1 MSRWLNNPVAIGA
14 GTREIVVGARAPRL
28 MRLRLRRPAPASAP
42 VPAVEPAS
50 VAIPEEHCCT
60 EAGLL
65 DALRMALASTPATA
79 GAVPDADAGAQ
90 SAATIPAAIAQK
102 RSACMV
108 LDDFWGYHA
117 ILRGDFRTLR
127 ARELEEIALAHF
139 ADTYGIDGES
149 LVVRFSVQR
158 GGRAL
163 FASAMSRAL
172 HHGIH
177 DVSTAERVGIS
188 RLRLCLPEMLNR
200 IDDSAVS
207 DEGLLLFVA
216 DELMQAVM
224 IEQHRWVAYDAQRLF
239 PGDAADAC
247 RLAELAEQLFE
258 RSATRA
264 NLKHEDCKLYLV
276 GTVTELEPFE
286 ARFAA
291 AVQLAPPAD
300 ASRAHR
306 LMECAQ

>member
-1 MSRWLNNPVAIGA
+1 MSRWLNNPVAIGV

-28 MRLRLRRPAPASAP
+28 LRLRQP
-42 VPAVEPAS
+42 VSTAEPAS
-50 VAIPEEHCCT
+50 IAIPEERCCT
-60 EAGLL
+60 EPGAL
-65 DALRMALASTPATA
+65 DALRAALAETLIATA
-79 GAVPDADAGAQ
+79 AADDV
-90 SAATIPAAIAQK
+90 AAAPQEGVQK
-102 RSACMV
+102 RSAYMV
-108 LDDFWGYHA
+108 LDDFWGNHA

-139 ADTYGIDGES
+139 TDTYGIDGAS

-172 HHGIH
+172 HDGIH
-177 DVSTAERVGIS
+177 DVSASEHVGIS

-200 IDDSAVS
+200 IGDAA
-207 DEGLLLFVA
+207 EGGEALLLFVA

-224 IEQHRWVAYDAQRLF
+224 IEQNRWVAYDAQRLF
-239 PGDAADAC
+239 PGDAGDAS

-264 NLKHEDCKLYLV
+264 NLRHKDCNIYLFGV
-276 GTVTELEPFE
+276 ETELEPFE
-286 ARFAA
+286 ARFATA
-291 AVQLAPPAD
+291 IRQAPPAD
-300 ASRAHR
+300 SSPAHR